1 MASPLSSATMTDCQ
15 KCQRRRRPSLVPG
28 LCIVC
33 FRRIEFEKLPPEQQR
48 DRFSALVHA
57 RYVDAEIEDL
67 PGSLGSQLVNSPD
80 TESIYLWGP
89 PGTGKTYAF
98 AAMAKRY
105 VRMGFNVQRETWER
119 LCLRIRDTFNPRA
132 TETEW
137 GIVEPYLRA
146 DKLILEDIGTT
157 VSTGRQETDF
167 AVRVLLLILDSRNED
182 CLQTLITGNKPV
194 NELERSFD
202 ARIASRLR
210 QGTIIAKTG
219 RDRRASD
226 RG

>member
-1 MASPLSSATMTDCQ
+1 M
-15 KCQRRRRPSLVPG
+15 SLVPN

-33 FRRIEFEKLPPEQQR
+33 FRRIEFEKLPEEEQR
-48 DRFSALVHA
+48 DRYLALVHR
-57 RYVDAEIEDL
+57 RYVGAKIEDL
-67 PGSLGSQLVNSPD
+67 PRSLRSQLIESPE

-98 AAMAKRY
+98 AAMAKRF
-105 VRMGFNVQRETWER
+105 VRMGFDVRRETWER

-137 GIVEPYLRA
+137 GIVEPYLKA

-157 VSTGRQETDF
+157 VSTGRQESDF
-167 AVRVLLLILDSRNED
+167 AVRVLLLILDSRSED
-182 CLQTLITGNKPV
+182 CLQTLVTGNKPV
-194 NELERSFD
+194 TELERSFD

-210 QGTIIAKTG
+210 QGVIIAKAG
-219 RDRRASD
+219 RDRRVSGKGAQ
-226 RG
+226 